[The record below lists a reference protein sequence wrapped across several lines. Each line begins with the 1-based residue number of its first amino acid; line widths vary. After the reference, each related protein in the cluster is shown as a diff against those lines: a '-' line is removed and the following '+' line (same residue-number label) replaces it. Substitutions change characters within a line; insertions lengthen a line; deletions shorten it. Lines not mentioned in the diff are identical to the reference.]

1 MLAPVKA
8 VSPFDTAG
16 VGGGGGTDLR
26 IVELLRIV
34 ENEAG
39 RVGCFVV
46 SHVPEQ
52 AWWCSGSARVR
63 YHQGPGRAEPHGKP
77 NVLAETMV
85 TCRVRDSKEFE
96 MCRERVC
103 DNKDFPLYQD

>member
-1 MLAPVKA
+1 ML
-8 VSPFDTAG
+8 
-16 VGGGGGTDLR
+16 
-26 IVELLRIV
+26 
-34 ENEAG
+34 
-39 RVGCFVV
+39 C

-96 MCRERVC
+96 MCRERECVTIKIFRC
-103 DNKDFPLYQD
+103 IKIDGSGGARRVFAAT